1 MESLIQRRE
10 MKMRGVGKGK
20 ENLKMAIEEKKRYDQ
35 YLNKLE
41 EWKLNS

>member
-10 MKMRGVGKGK
+10 MKMRVGKGK

>member
-1 MESLIQRRE
+1 
-10 MKMRGVGKGK
+10 MRVGKGK